1 MPIDIDHEPHDHEP
15 HDHDNGK
22 TWTMTAVIHQQCRRR
37 RRRRRLLLVLA
48 AGLVLI
54 SFSCHNNSANYF
66 HRHHFLPL
74 LAAAADA
81 DADDGSSSH
90 SPNIVVADDTTLHE
104 AKRRRSVES
113 VIAAIRSR
121 IRHSSSSSSNTNTS
135 LEDEG
140 DGASNEES
148 HRTTRRN
155 SHRDRRRQQQKQKQ
169 KINTD
174 GSKIHMDESNLSSS
188 SNTDTTITTTRNL
201 IVGGSMAPPGRFPY
215 AVSLQLEKLL
225 DEASSATYGN
235 GADLADIP
243 TCGGTLI
250 AMDVVLT
257 AAHCGYEELPPSQ
270 STTTTNT
277 NTASTTTT
285 ATTNS
290 ETTGLNFGTTP
301 QQVFVG
307 ADVGA
312 YNLTDNNGGGYMVE
326 NMLFEKLVLHP
337 DYSGFQGGGSAALQ
351 HDVMLVKLYGAS
363 DQPVVQLHN
372 PNLGE
377 ASTDSSA
384 AAQQQ
389 HRTPESGEELVV
401 IGWGDTDPEFGD
413 EHTMVASVIQVAA
426 LSYVPNDICEESKG
440 YSVTQSYT
448 SSEVSGYFE
457 YDGTIT
463 DDMMCA
469 LGEYMQDACQG
480 DSGGGLI
487 RLGDDFTGGKKDGE
501 KRGVWQYRYR
511 IYSLFMILCLRFIPH
526 TLLDVLCVSSI
537 VMLYIQMY
545 KWES

>member
-1 MPIDIDHEPHDHEP
+1 
-15 HDHDNGK
+15 
-22 TWTMTAVIHQQCRRR
+22 MTAVIHQQCRRR
-37 RRRRRLLLVLA
+37 RRRQRLLLVLA

-54 SFSCHNNSANYF
+54 SFSCHNNSAHYYF
-66 HRHHFLPL
+66 HRHYFLPL

-90 SPNIVVADDTTLHE
+90 SPNIVVADGTTLHE

-113 VIAAIRSR
+113 VVAAIRSHN

-155 SHRDRRRQQQKQKQ
+155 SHRDRRQRQQV
-169 KINTD
+169 NTD
-174 GSKIHMDESNLSSS
+174 GG
-188 SNTDTTITTTRNL
+188 NTTTTTRNL

-270 STTTTNT
+270 STTNT

-290 ETTGLNFGTTP
+290 ETGLNFGTTP

-372 PNLGE
+372 PNNLGE

-384 AAQQQ
+384 AAQQ

-457 YDGTIT
+457 YEGTIT

-487 RLGDDFTGGKKDGE
+487 RLGDDFTGGKREREEGSGNIDIE
-501 KRGVWQYRYR
+501 S
-511 IYSLFMILCLRFIPH
+511 IHYS
-526 TLLDVLCVSSI
+526 
-537 VMLYIQMY
+537 
-545 KWES
+545 

>member
-1 MPIDIDHEPHDHEP
+1 
-15 HDHDNGK
+15 
-22 TWTMTAVIHQQCRRR
+22 MTAVIHQQCRRR
-37 RRRRRLLLVLA
+37 RRRQRLLLVLA

-54 SFSCHNNSANYF
+54 SFSCHNNSAHYYF
-66 HRHHFLPL
+66 HRHYFLPL

-113 VIAAIRSR
+113 VVAAIRSHN

-155 SHRDRRRQQQKQKQ
+155 SHRDRRQRQQV
-169 KINTD
+169 NTD
-174 GSKIHMDESNLSSS
+174 GG
-188 SNTDTTITTTRNL
+188 NTTTTRNL

-225 DEASSATYGN
+225 DETSSATYGN

-270 STTTTNT
+270 STTTTTNT

-312 YNLTDNNGGGYMVE
+312 YNLTDNNGGGYTVE

-372 PNLGE
+372 PNNLGE

-384 AAQQQ
+384 AAQQ

-457 YDGTIT
+457 YEGTIT

-487 RLGDDFTGGKKDGE
+487 RLGDDFTGGKREREEGSGNIDIE
-501 KRGVWQYRYR
+501 S
-511 IYSLFMILCLRFIPH
+511 IHYS
-526 TLLDVLCVSSI
+526 
-537 VMLYIQMY
+537 
-545 KWES
+545 